1 MGLTEQA
8 EGRHPGVRQLVRW
21 LEPNPRLPDLARR
34 QAEAIEEAAGRVL
47 EYLGDGPEL
56 TAGLRHLLEAKDCF
70 VRQALVDQFVRQAL
84 VDQEA
89 TAAGI
94 ESREAAPPRRLPPPG

>member
-1 MGLTEQA
+1 MGLTERA
-8 EGRHPGVRQLVRW
+8 EDRHPGVRQLVRW

-34 QAEAIEEAAGRVL
+34 QAEAIEEAAARVL

-70 VRQALVDQFVRQAL
+70 VRQALA
-84 VDQEA
+84 DQEA
-89 TAAGI
+89 TAASI
-94 ESREAAPPRRLPPPG
+94 EGRPRRKVTDNPQA